1 MGKKNRK
8 KVILCTVLLAVCML
22 LGIYPYLPDPVSYVY
37 SRSVVKDHI
46 GEKYPD
52 EEFVI
57 DSFGYSF
64 TYGCYSAY
72 VVKEDSQDI
81 HFRVYAGKWDK
92 DIWRDEYEDDVASGI
107 NTALRL
113 TKEYREVVRNVFP
126 ERTSPDGGYL
136 YIHGDIP
143 YGRRNEIA
151 PKEELDAVINPYYSF
166 VTDEAIPDHNYDVK
180 TLGAVHG
187 KLDMD
192 YEDEDISYGKAADL
206 ILWAKDE
213 MDKAGVGF
221 YAVNLSLR
229 VPPSGEHGE
238 EMPSDATIYIV
249 SFPYSEIYPEG
260 LEERIEKAY
269 KDLYVYWG
277 ESTTYSGE
285 K

>member
-1 MGKKNRK
+1 MNKKFR
-8 KVILCTVLLAVCML
+8 ILKYTAIALLVMFLIPGIPNPISRL
-22 LGIYPYLPDPVSYVY
+22 LVRGVADAYIEKNYPGEGFEIEYISYN
-37 SRSVVKDHI
+37 
-46 GEKYPD
+46 
-52 EEFVI
+52 
-57 DSFGYSF
+57 F
-64 TYGCYSAY
+64 TYGVYSVHITKPGSADYDFTAY
-72 VVKEDSQDI
+72 FEKWGNMWQDT
-81 HFRVYAGKWDK
+81 
-92 DIWRDEYEDDVASGI
+92 YESDVASGK

-126 ERTSPDGGYL
+126 ERTSPYGGYL
-136 YIHGDIP
+136 YIYGDIP

-151 PKEELDAVINPYYSF
+151 PKEELDANINPYYSF
-166 VTDEAIPDHNYDVK
+166 VTDEATLDHNYDVK

-187 KLDMD
+187 TLDID
-192 YEDEDISYGKAADL
+192 YQDEDISYGKAADL

-238 EMPSDATIYIV
+238 QMPSDATIYIV